1 MSTPTKWRLLSP
13 ASPTP
18 QCLEGPQLLGLPV
31 AWGGLAGQVG
41 VQLSCTP
48 TNGTHT
54 SGALCAQGHRAL
66 NSGGIILKAEKTSA
80 RCPQTGSLL
89 WDGRHENRFQ
99 RRASNKQNTIK
110 IRLRTQMLNRSPRH
124 IQPADASSLGRQAA
138 KGACQEPPCSWGLGG
153 RHPHLPHPPSR
164 PPGPASPS
172 RPCWDSR
179 QLPPGGFVRLAG
191 SFAQFSPAEVEAFPS
206 GIGEPVSIWQG
217 AAPRHLEKRD
227 PAHGRHCCFAGLSLR
242 SAV

>member
-1 MSTPTKWRLLSP
+1 M
-13 ASPTP
+13 
-18 QCLEGPQLLGLPV
+18 GLPV
-31 AWGGLAGQVG
+31 AWGGWAGQVG
-41 VQLSCTP
+41 VQLSCRP
-48 TNGTHT
+48 TNGAHA

-66 NSGGIILKAEKTSA
+66 NSGGIILKAEKTAA

-153 RHPHLPHPPSR
+153 SFSSHRDPRLLGVQAELPVSPTSSRAHLH
-164 PPGPASPS
+164 
-172 RPCWDSR
+172 
-179 QLPPGGFVRLAG
+179 LL
-191 SFAQFSPAEVEAFPS
+191 PS
-206 GIGEPVSIWQG
+206 GLMSSFLTVLPSTTPFPFYEMCFSIRPLPFCFLG
-217 AAPRHLEKRD
+217 VLTDAPK
-227 PAHGRHCCFAGLSLR
+227 
-242 SAV
+242 

>member
-1 MSTPTKWRLLSP
+1 M
-13 ASPTP
+13 
-18 QCLEGPQLLGLPV
+18 GLPV

-41 VQLSCTP
+41 VQLSCRP
-48 TNGTHT
+48 TNGAHA

-66 NSGGIILKAEKTSA
+66 NSGGIILKAEKTAA

-89 WDGRHENRFQ
+89 WDGRHENRCQ

-153 RHPHLPHPPSR
+153 RHPHLPHPPQQATWPS
-164 PPGPASPS
+164 PALQASLG
-172 RPCWDSR
+172 
-179 QLPPGGFVRLAG
+179 LPPAPSWRLC
-191 SFAQFSPAEVEAFPS
+191 QT
-206 GIGEPVSIWQG
+206 
-217 AAPRHLEKRD
+217 
-227 PAHGRHCCFAGLSLR
+227 GRVLCPILTC
-242 SAV
+242 